1 MLGPE
6 LINQFTPHQFEPARK
21 YKN

>member
-6 LINQFTPHQFEPARK
+6 LINQFTPHQYEPARK
-21 YKN
+21 YKH